1 MQSQQEE
8 HSTTSKMESDI
19 RTQYSTIPNDYGW
32 LTKLNFL
39 VLVCF
44 GIAFLILDDGA
55 RWMSAVGL
63 FFCFMLIFV
72 LNALSKQQQ
81 MILFQ
86 QRQIQDL
93 LQVQRLNAAK
103 ELSKDRSF
111 DQSNTESEDVY
122 RQEQNIHIQKPE
134 QIKPDHFDQTF
145 TSRDA
150 TEVLHDPIFSDQQ
163 DISQISVLNASDLTH
178 TNEKDNSEKASDYA
192 EASQAR
198 YEQSQ
203 KAQSSSEL
211 SNQSDQSKESTLLKD
226 LKGMTSLWSAFVEW
240 FKGGNSIVRIAI
252 IILLIG
258 VILLLRF
265 ASEYWQPTLSTK
277 LAGIA
282 VAGGVLTAV
291 GYWLR
296 NKRYGYAI
304 SIQGAGLGILF
315 LVLFSA
321 FKLAAIT
328 SVGLSYGLLICLLA
342 VTLLL
347 ALKQNALILAF
358 IALGSG
364 FVAPFILN
372 TGNNN
377 IPALFS
383 YYLALNIALAVI
395 AFFKPWRILNTIS
408 LLATFGVGGLSI
420 WLKAQP
426 EQYGML
432 SILVWL
438 HFTLYLFISIRYS
451 QNIAQ
456 YKIAFKNIPLIDT
469 ALIFATPFM
478 AFTLYAGLVYH
489 NQTALSVAS
498 AVLALVYFV
507 VGYVLHK
514 KSQALTLLIQSFY
527 GLGLTFLALILPFA
541 FDAQWTSTGWAVQV
555 LALIWMGCRHHL
567 KNSVLYGLVL
577 LGASSAFW
585 LKSILYDGNL
595 SVLAVCFLTLAYLV
609 SAYIFST
616 PELNEKLIN
625 DDVGI
630 DHIDTVSTPSTQQ
643 FKNSAFLRNM
653 MQSAT
658 FGCLLILQAVVALY
672 CFMVDQ
678 NDVLIKNAELMA
690 ILTLAS
696 TVIAVRVFQVQSL
709 SKHMQL
715 FTGCA
720 LFYFAMIPLILWQ
733 TDVISI
739 WWTLQALTMLIV
751 ACLYAVPAIRNAST
765 VLLWASAVCAFN
777 TIIDTQN
784 LRYVAVILLILV
796 STLMA
801 YWLWYK
807 AQPVVTRTD
816 RIAACLNLALSFI
829 YVPYVVYKIC
839 DLMQRDLYSIA
850 LPMLLWWG
858 TLTLIYRF
866 KHQVLDRV
874 WLSLSII
881 LLFIGASEIA
891 LLNIFIAKDFQLWA
905 IESVYQIPMLMTIAL
920 WFVVFIFCL
929 KVFAKQMKLF
939 LAQFFMLIAVVLMAV
954 FGGLLAW
961 NQLAFIP
968 MLLLLP
974 VVVLLASLKVKP
986 LQFLQPYWQ
995 CNISIAIVGGVSL
1008 WLISLLQNGQWNLP
1022 YITLLNPMDA
1032 LSIGIFVICI
1042 FTMKPLIQTQGREL
1056 QIANMAIMIVTGL
1069 MLISSV
1075 MLRSLHHY
1083 MDLPYWSVEAW
1094 QNGTVQASLTILW
1107 VVFALILT
1115 TFASKKALRHVW
1127 MLGIAVLALVIA
1139 KLIFLDLSHTHTIT
1153 RIVSFIG
1160 SGLVMLVI
1168 GYFAPLPPAQKNA
1181 DQLVDDRQNSED
1193 QSND

>member
-8 HSTTSKMESDI
+8 HSTTSNMESDI

-39 VLVCF
+39 VLACF

-72 LNALSKQQQ
+72 LNALSKQQH

-145 TSRDA
+145 TPHDA

-163 DISQISVLNASDLTH
+163 NIPQISVLNASNLTH
-178 TNEKDNSEKASDYA
+178 TNEKDDFVKASDYA
-192 EASQAR
+192 EASQTS

-321 FKLAAIT
+321 FKLAVIT

-372 TGNNN
+372 TGSNN

-438 HFTLYLFISIRYS
+438 HFALYLFISIRYS

-541 FDAQWTSTGWAVQV
+541 FDAQWTSTGWAVQA

-625 DDVGI
+625 DDVSDSI
-630 DHIDTVSTPSTQQ
+630 ATPSIQR
-643 FKNSAFLRNM
+643 NSSTFLSNIM
-653 MQSAT
+653 HSAT

-672 CFMVDQ
+672 CFMVNQ

-733 TDVISI
+733 TDVISV

-784 LRYVAVILLILV
+784 LRYIAVILLILV

-816 RIAACLNLALSFI
+816 GIAACLNLALSFI

-866 KHQVLDRV
+866 KHQVFDRV

-881 LLFIGASEIA
+881 LLFIGASEIV

-995 CNISIAIVGGVSL
+995 GNISIAIVGGVSL

-1107 VVFALILT
+1107 VVLALILT